1 MFHGM
6 QLRFDGPVSYPNG
19 VIYVRNKDTSM
30 HVQQSFAVV
39 TLLYHQFDRV
49 G

>member
-1 MFHGM
+1 M
-6 QLRFDGPVSYPNG
+6 QLSFDGPVSYPNS
-19 VIYVRNKDTSM
+19 VIIYVRNKDTPM

-39 TLLYHQFDRV
+39 ILLYHQFNRV